1 MDTLP
6 TFNST
11 MTAIGAALVE
21 LCQSMPG
28 VASIDVYASVEDG
41 KPYSSVTACN
51 ANCEPIISFHR
62 FWEDTDE

>member
-1 MDTLP
+1 MDTLL

-28 VASIDVYASVEDG
+28 VVGISIHADVEDG
-41 KPYSSVTACN
+41 VPYSSVMAYGPDE
-51 ANCEPIISFHR
+51 AELISFHR
-62 FWEDTDE
+62 FWGEDE